1 MSALP
6 GQQLTFLNEAFRLLE
21 YVHKLA
27 FFIREVISNGL
38 LLSENFKDCHR
49 VCIALVKLGCFGS
62 NDGTFLFL
70 LTHVVKYREAHIE
83 QEQEEIGISMTY
95 SITSCRQSGSYIGK
109 P

>member
-27 FFIREVISNGL
+27 FFSGEVISNGL

-49 VCIALVKLGCFGS
+49 VCIALVKLGCFGG
-62 NDGTFLFL
+62 NYGTFLFL
-70 LTHVVKYREAHIE
+70 LTHVVKYRENHTE
-83 QEQEEIGISMTY
+83 QEQEENRDFHVLLHNFLS
-95 SITSCRQSGSYIGK
+95 SVR
-109 P
+109 